1 MLFLLQALS
10 LLLELSLSMDMK
22 AHFMTTTI
30 FMEDPVLR
38 NLHNMTTV
46 GAIGTILVV
55 KFAREGYK
63 TRYIFWVK
71 NQLKENSFTL
81 KIKPSKKGII
91 LENKVFQKMSI

>member
-1 MLFLLQALS
+1 MFWENRSNKCKIDSKLNLYFSNLIFFLLQA

-46 GAIGTILVV
+46 GAIGNSMTKLVV
-55 KFAREGYK
+55 KF
-63 TRYIFWVK
+63 
-71 NQLKENSFTL
+71 Q
-81 KIKPSKKGII
+81 
-91 LENKVFQKMSI
+91 

>member
-1 MLFLLQALS
+1 MQLNLYFSNLMLFLLQALS

-63 TRYIFWVK
+63 TK
-71 NQLKENSFTL
+71 
-81 KIKPSKKGII
+81 
-91 LENKVFQKMSI
+91 

>member
-1 MLFLLQALS
+1 MFWENRINKCKIDSKLNLYFSNLMLFLLQVLS

-46 GAIGTILVV
+46 GAIGNSMTKLVV
-55 KFAREGYK
+55 KFLWGDTKLYVFLA
-63 TRYIFWVK
+63 
-71 NQLKENSFTL
+71 
-81 KIKPSKKGII
+81 KK
-91 LENKVFQKMSI
+91 K

>member
-1 MLFLLQALS
+1 
-10 LLLELSLSMDMK
+10 MDMK

-63 TRYIFWVK
+63 TRYVYFLGQK
-71 NQLKENSFTL
+71 STQRKFFHFTNQA
-81 KIKPSKKGII
+81 IKKGHH
-91 LENKVFQKMSI
+91 F

>member
-1 MLFLLQALS
+1 MFWENRSNKCKIDSKLNLYFSNLMLFLLQVLS

-46 GAIGTILVV
+46 GAIGNSMTKLVI
-55 KFAREGYK
+55 KFPWE
-63 TRYIFWVK
+63 
-71 NQLKENSFTL
+71 
-81 KIKPSKKGII
+81 
-91 LENKVFQKMSI
+91 